1 MTDGRDDIDK
11 TKIETPVPVETAVPP
26 EGAAGGEEHDLGA
39 EGTGEGAGEGTDG
52 GQPEGGELDDG
63 FGDDDF
69 EDGEYDDDDEDE
81 DDGRPR
87 GSVMPVL
94 PPLPTMPENPRCGFV
109 ALVGAPN
116 AGKSTLLNAMIGS
129 KVSIVSPKVQTTRT
143 RVLGITIQGDS
154 QLIFVDTP
162 GIFKPKRR
170 LDRAMVAAAWQG
182 AEDADVIGVLY
193 DVSRRSIDEDTRSI
207 VARLKEQG
215 REAILI
221 LNKIDLVKRDVL
233 LGIADAFRQEGIFTD
248 IFMVS
253 AFTAD
258 GVADLRQFLADR
270 LPDGPWHFPE
280 DQISDMPMRLLA
292 AEITREKLFLQLHQ
306 ELPYSATVETE
317 VWEEFEDGSVKISQ
331 VVFVQRESQKAIVLG
346 RGGQRIKALG
356 SAARSELEGMLE
368 RRVHLILFVKVR
380 EGWVDDPERY
390 SAWGL
395 DFGAS

>member
-1 MTDGRDDIDK
+1 
-11 TKIETPVPVETAVPP
+11 
-26 EGAAGGEEHDLGA
+26 
-39 EGTGEGAGEGTDG
+39 
-52 GQPEGGELDDG
+52 
-63 FGDDDF
+63 
-69 EDGEYDDDDEDE
+69 
-81 DDGRPR
+81 
-87 GSVMPVL
+87 
-94 PPLPTMPENPRCGFV
+94 MPEHPSCGFI

-143 RVLGITIQGDS
+143 RVLGITIQGDA
-154 QLIFVDTP
+154 QMIFVDTP

-233 LGIADAFRQEGIFTD
+233 LGIADTFRQEGIFSD

-253 AFTAD
+253 ASTAD
-258 GVADLRQFLADR
+258 GVAHLKSFLAAR
-270 LPDGPWHFPE
+270 LPAGPWHFPE

-331 VVFVQRESQKAIVLG
+331 VIFVQRESQKAIVLG
-346 RGGQRIKALG
+346 KGGQRIKALG
-356 SAARSELEGMLE
+356 STARRELTEMLE